1 MHTPDDKAVEIAQQR
16 IDSNK
21 WMEDAYYDE
30 WLEVVRNY
38 HCFVAERKDADGN
51 IDPDKTH
58 IGMPDTWSMVNRR
71 TARITAATPQIGFIA
86 NRRNAELEQGVA
98 NKCMW
103 DWDHGKVQR
112 WQPKHVRQG
121 ELFGWS
127 VRAWSWQLDEYD
139 RHRGVDISN
148 PLDLSPE
155 TLAEIARTYQVD
167 PAQLEDPRLRIPI
180 LTALQA
186 KSGRRGLLDVQYTY
200 KAYEGPRSDV
210 LFIGDCFPEPYF
222 ESIQTAGYFIIVRRR
237 NKSWLEKLVKRFKHN
252 KSIVEGYNRLIERFP
267 NGSPRDSVF
276 NRDQTNL
283 RDQIREALG
292 YPTSSDLQQ
301 TSKRTGG
308 EPQWTI
314 MERWTPGRKSAVA
327 YVAEDQ
333 VFLGEMPN
341 PYILDGKI
349 PFTEMILCDSILGGV
364 GDSVARITRGLQ
376 QMHNVATN
384 RRFDL
389 YRALTQPFVFTN
401 DRSLYD
407 NPEILRRDLMR
418 LVYTRGGQ
426 NSVWMPNE
434 SSALAA
440 MASTMGEE
448 ASQQRMMQMAS
459 GDSNMSM
466 AANVDPSQVR
476 TATGARLLQANND
489 VLSKAL
495 NDAFLETSVKEDI
508 EIIYLLNRSEM
519 ADAIDIDA
527 NQYDRNY
534 NPNKDPQ
541 KENWIRSEPLHFQ
554 ADGRLTVKQNS
565 TLADDDETNVAK
577 AQNLFQLLSNHPLV
591 KPEAL
596 VQDLLVA
603 HGKGAELSRY
613 IVTQQPPP
621 PPPPLR
627 GSVTISVP
635 FERLGPAERMAVLA
649 EAGVTPDVV
658 QQSQQIVEQQAAEMA
673 GAAPPMAE
681 TMPAEMPP
689 PVDPTNILAA
699 DTGVTA

>member
-1 MHTPDDKAVEIAQQR
+1 MHKPDDKAVEIAQQR
-16 IDSNK
+16 IDSNN
-21 WMEDAYYDE
+21 WMENAYYAE

-38 HCFVAERKDADGN
+38 KCFVAERKDADGKV
-51 IDPDKTH
+51 DPDKTH

-86 NRRNAELEQGVA
+86 NQRNAELEFSVA

-127 VRAWSWQLDEYD
+127 VRSWYWEVDEFE
-139 RHRGVDISN
+139 RRRGVDISD
-148 PLDLSPE
+148 PLSLTE
-155 TLAEIARTYQVD
+155 EVLTEIAKTYKVD
-167 PAQLEDPRLRIPI
+167 PQYFQDPQMRLKT

-186 KSGRRGLLDVQYTY
+186 QAGRRGLLDVEYTY

-210 LFIGDCFPEPYF
+210 LFVGDCFPEPYF
-222 ESIQTAGYFIIVRRR
+222 ESIQTSDFITVRRR
-237 NKSWLEKLVKRFKHN
+237 NKEWLDKLVRRFKKN
-252 KSIVEGYNRLIERFP
+252 KSIVDGYASLMERFP
-267 NGSPRDSVF
+267 NGTPRDSVF
-276 NRDQTNL
+276 NRDQTNF
-283 RDQIREALG
+283 RDQIRGALG
-292 YPTSSDLQQ
+292 YPTTSELQR
-301 TSKRTGG
+301 TSKQSSG
-308 EPQWTI
+308 EAMWTI
-314 MERWTPGRKSAVA
+314 TERWRPGRKSTVA

-349 PFTEMILCDSILGGV
+349 PFTEMILCDDILGGV

-519 ADAIDIDA
+519 ADAVEIDA
-527 NQYDRNY
+527 SIYDRNY
-534 NPNKDPQ
+534 NPNRDTT
-541 KENWIRSEPLHFQ
+541 KEQWIKAEPLHFQ
-554 ADGRLTVKQNS
+554 MDGRLTVKQNS

-577 AQNLFQLLSNHPLV
+577 AQNLLQLLGPIPTVNT
-591 KPEAL
+591 EAL
-596 VQDLLVA
+596 VQDVLIA

-613 IVTQQPPP
+613 MNVQPPPP

-627 GSVTISVP
+627 GSLSISVP
-635 FERLGPAERMAVLA
+635 FERLGPAQQMAILT

-658 QQSQQIVEQQAAEMA
+658 QESQQIVEQQAAQLST
-673 GAAPPMAE
+673 G
-681 TMPAEMPP
+681 MPP
-689 PVDPTNILAA
+689 PMTDPMQEQAPPPIDPTNILAA
-699 DTGVTA
+699 DSGAMA